1 MSKFVLV
8 FLCAFSIVLFFSF
21 IYCKMKDK
29 RLSVTTFVCM
39 LSFTFIWLNSISNIS
54 NEERTVDKRT
64 SYAMWEIIE
73 KAESYDIFI
82 DGIKVDNDK
91 IEITNYESK
100 NIAVNDD
107 KKEIYIASRSKR

>member
-1 MSKFVLV
+1 MCPSDTLKREDTMSKFVLV

-21 IYCKMKDK
+21 
-29 RLSVTTFVCM
+29 
-39 LSFTFIWLNSISNIS
+39 
-54 NEERTVDKRT
+54 
-64 SYAMWEIIE
+64 
-73 KAESYDIFI
+73 IFI